1 MSRITN
7 VRTAR
12 KGTNLPEK
20 QTPAGTDSLVG
31 IDNNGKLFRILAD
44 AIGGETSGTFNP
56 LVQGTTTNPSVTYAA
71 RSGSWVQIGS
81 LLFVSFSLR
90 LSNRTGGSGSLLLTC
105 PGMPGVNSTHL
116 LTARTSR
123 VNWPGSR
130 TAVVAVTRADGS
142 PSFTL
147 SVMSTNNTTSTVTVA
162 NVDAAAAIDVTGVI
176 IL

>member
-1 MSRITN
+1 MSRRI
-7 VRTAR
+7 RR
-12 KGTNLPEK
+12 GRRGTDLPTK
-20 QTPAGTDSLVG
+20 QTPSLADFLVG
-31 IDNNGKLFRILAD
+31 IGGDGKAFKTLIS

-56 LVQGTTTNPSVTYAA
+56 VVQGTTTNPSVTYAD
-71 RSGSWVQIGS
+71 RHGSWVQIGS

-90 LSNRTGGSGSLLLTC
+90 LSSRSGGSGSLVLNC

-130 TAVVAVTRADGS
+130 TAVVAVTRANGT

-147 SVMSTNNTTSTVTVA
+147 SVMSANNATSTVTVA
-162 NVDAAAAIDVTGVI
+162 NVDPAAAIDVTGVI